1 MQERN
6 SLREYLDITVHVI
19 SWGIIFFFPYL
30 MMMRVDVQVPFYEYV
45 TNNLPRIAVYL
56 LLFYLNYN
64 LLIPRLLLRRRIWG
78 FIGSEL
84 ALAYCCSIAAFFLQY
99 FEWRNMQPII
109 IGNDGHQIEI
119 KDFVVQLPVIVRVQ
133 HEFLFMVLIAII
145 SIAIRMTVQWNRM
158 EKSKRESEHRRI
170 ESELQQLHSQLNPH
184 FLLNTLNNIYA
195 LIAFDAEKAQ
205 EAVQELS
212 RLLRH
217 TLYDNRQSYTTLQ
230 KEADFI
236 RNYIALMR
244 IRLSPNVTVE
254 TSFDLQP
261 EHGHTPIAPLIFI
274 SLIENAF
281 KHGISPTE
289 PSHICIGLSEH
300 DGRVRCEIR
309 NSNHRKVGN
318 DRNGSGIGLQ
328 QVQKRLELMYPESH
342 RWSYGLSNDGK
353 EYISVLE
360 IDTKNALPLQ

>member
-6 SLREYLDITVHVI
+6 SIREYLDIIVHVI
-19 SWGIIFFFPYL
+19 SWGIIFLFPYL
-30 MMMRVDVQVPFYEYV
+30 IMLQGKMEMLSFDEYLAHV
-45 TNNLPRIAVYL
+45 FPRWIIYI
-56 LLFYLNYN
+56 LLFYFNYS
-64 LLIPRLLLRRRIWG
+64 LLIPRLLLRRRIWT
-78 FIGSEL
+78 FIGCEL
-84 ALAYCCSIAAFFLQY
+84 ILLYSCAFMAFLLHY
-99 FEWRNMQPII
+99 FEWKAIQPLLP
-109 IGNDGHQIEI
+109 NNEMLFETEN
-119 KDFVVQLPVIVRVQ
+119 FVAQLPVFIRTQ
-133 HEFLFMVLIAII
+133 HEFLFMMLIAII
-145 SIAIRMTVQWNRM
+145 SIAIRMTVQWNRV

-261 EHGHTPIAPLIFI
+261 GHEHTPIAPLIFI

-289 PSHICIGLSEH
+289 PSHISIGLSEH

-309 NSNHRKVGN
+309 NSNHRKMGN
-318 DRNGSGIGLQ
+318 DRSGSGIGLQ

-360 IDTKNALPLQ
+360 IDTKNALPL